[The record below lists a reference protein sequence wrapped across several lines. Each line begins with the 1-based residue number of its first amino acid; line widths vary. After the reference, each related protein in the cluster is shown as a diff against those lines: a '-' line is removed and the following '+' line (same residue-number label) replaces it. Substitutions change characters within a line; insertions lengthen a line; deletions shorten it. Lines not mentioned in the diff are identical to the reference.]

1 MITTNITIAKS
12 TVPVRTLALRYG
24 SGAFGLML
32 LYFFAVNALGLYQH
46 QEVRFATHAFT
57 AVAVFFAIRAYK
69 AQQSGPAPYLPGLG
83 LGFLVGLV
91 SSVLFAG
98 FVFVYA
104 NFVAGYGEQLRNET
118 YFNTSLNPFLL
129 GASIVVMGVVIG
141 SLTGY
146 ILMMSDGT
154 NGDGH
159 RGESMGD

>member
-1 MITTNITIAKS
+1 MSTTNITIAKS

-24 SGAFGLML
+24 GGAFGLML
-32 LYFFAVNALGLYQH
+32 LYFFAVNTLGLHQY
-46 QEVRFATHAFT
+46 QEVRFGTHAFT
-57 AVAVFFAIRAYK
+57 AVAVFFAIRTYK
-69 AQQSGPAPYLPGLG
+69 AQQSGPAPYLTGLS

-104 NFVAGYGEQLRNET
+104 NFVASYGEQLRNET
-118 YFNTSLNPFLL
+118 YFNTSLSPFLL
-129 GASIVVMGVVIG
+129 GASIVLMGVVIG